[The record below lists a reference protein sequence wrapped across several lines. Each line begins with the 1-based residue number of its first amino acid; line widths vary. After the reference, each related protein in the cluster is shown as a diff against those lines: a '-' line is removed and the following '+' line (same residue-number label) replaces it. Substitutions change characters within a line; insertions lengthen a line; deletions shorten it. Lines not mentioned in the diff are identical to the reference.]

1 MIILEDINFEW
12 STSDIARAIDMW
24 KNKESIIE
32 IAKAFNRDPD
42 EVLLL
47 LLHLARQRKIKKRK
61 VNLYGRKMKNN
72 GKRKNV

>member
-12 STSDIARAIDMW
+12 SASNIAKTMDMW
-24 KNKESIIE
+24 KNKKSIIE
-32 IAKAFNRDPD
+32 IARTFNRDPD

-47 LLHLARQRKIKKRK
+47 LLHLVRQRKIKKRK

-72 GKRKNV
+72 GK